1 MVYSIICKM
10 VRFFSSPLALPRLSS
25 IGSLHVAHS
34 SNFTPFSAGSRT
46 SIWSRQHSQN
56 VWPQAICRGVN
67 CGAEPYGS
75 KQIGH
80 SNAAVTRATT
90 AAEGGGDGGVNLF
103 CGVNLFSGLMAS
115 DGVGAVNGVLAVYF
129 PVLPAM
135 ASRHQQTASRQ
146 QQQAAIW
153 TCSGSSCCH
162 SERAPEWRHIEQRP
176 TRPDK
181 PLVVQYMSQ

>member
-1 MVYSIICKM
+1 MVYSIICRMFK
-10 VRFFSSPLALPRLSS
+10 FLFNPFALPRLNS
-25 IGSLHVAHS
+25 IGSLQLGQS
-34 SNFTPFSAGSRT
+34 STFAPFSAGSRT

-103 CGVNLFSGLMAS
+103 SGLM
-115 DGVGAVNGVLAVYF
+115 
-129 PVLPAM
+129 
-135 ASRHQQTASRQ
+135 T
-146 QQQAAIW
+146 
-153 TCSGSSCCH
+153 
-162 SERAPEWRHIEQRP
+162 
-176 TRPDK
+176 
-181 PLVVQYMSQ
+181 